1 MEADQNSERRH
12 YSEVNDVGVFFVN
25 CERISHF
32 LLIVD
37 FEQKTFPGFILKR
50 QTLLKTRL
58 GMLYYFKRKQ
68 NLLINSISTYISTT
82 LRVNE

>member
-12 YSEVNDVGVFFVN
+12 YSEINDVGVFFVN

-37 FEQKTFPGFILKR
+37 FEQKNVSWIHTEKTNTFEDKIGHVVLF
-50 QTLLKTRL
+50 
-58 GMLYYFKRKQ
+58 
-68 NLLINSISTYISTT
+68 
-82 LRVNE
+82 